1 MKIIASTLF
10 AVPLLLTPLAA
21 GERVPGPAVPYV
33 AMIAVGTT
41 ILFFTLWRLCK
52 GQLNEK
58 RKLLGEKEE
67 KIAWL
72 RKVMAQN
79 EHAKTKLEH
88 ENEKKILELQ
98 HTIEMLERKAKE
110 GTKNQV
116 VAKIEEQQRKRARML
131 ERVGLSVE

>member
-1 MKIIASTLF
+1 MKMIRLALF
-10 AVPLLLTPLAA
+10 ALPLWLTPLVA
-21 GERVPGPAVPYV
+21 GERIPGPAVPYI
-33 AMIAVGTT
+33 AMIAVATT
-41 ILFFTLWRLCK
+41 IIFFGLWRHCK

-58 RKLLGEKEE
+58 RELLGEKEE

-88 ENEKKILELQ
+88 ETEKRIMELT
-98 HTIEMLERKAKE
+98 HTIETLERKAKE

-116 VAKIEEQQRKRARML
+116 VAKIEAQQQKREKALSRA
-131 ERVGLSVE
+131 GLSE